1 MPSGQ
6 KSHEQF
12 RPNFYFMKHL
22 TVRMLAVSTLMLSV
36 LTASAEKI
44 DTSIGDLKYQVDTET
59 KEATVTGGVGKN
71 LYSVSIPDS
80 IGYDNINYP
89 ITHIGKEAF
98 RSYRGLTTV
107 SLGNCLKVI
116 EDNAFEGCVELV
128 KLGMP
133 NSLET
138 IKGGAFASCGFS
150 VVEISDGVKEIGENA
165 FSRNSTLNSVKI
177 GKSVTTI
184 GRHAFSECPALT
196 SVTLG
201 ENLKFIKT
209 SAFERCTVLSDII
222 LPSSLQVIDSR
233 AFHSTALVSVS
244 VPSSVV
250 NIGKDAFND
259 IYALKEIKV
268 DEANTVYSDIDG
280 VLCSKTKT
288 VLLRYPNSKG
298 KTYTVPNTIKKIYDG
313 AFSYCPELETV
324 VFPASVI
331 SFGNNIFASNSKLKS
346 ITILNP
352 EPATLE
358 SSFNVSDVFIL
369 VPKQSVNLYR
379 NTYRWR
385 DMNIKAIGSI
395 AENITMGAAELTLEV
410 GSESQLQCTVSP
422 ETAENKTVTWNTT
435 DANVV
440 TVDEMGNLIAVSEG
454 EAIVSATT
462 NDGTNLVAN
471 CKIKVVGAKAT
482 DINQFK
488 DVIYVEN
495 TKAFIGKNATLSI
508 RMKHETDVAGFQF
521 NMLLPEGF
529 SIKKISRGEGISGL
543 DENDENI
550 YTFKTSDKKDGSRF
564 FLCYSVT
571 NTAMP
576 KGDIEIAKVEVNVPE
591 NIEAGEY
598 GVILKKEEMAF
609 GTESKKVDFVNSMF
623 TVADCILGDVNKDGI
638 ITVSDITSLGQYLID
653 NDDTVIN
660 KAAAD
665 ANGDGEVTVGDITTI
680 ATMIIE
686 ANKE

>member
-1 MPSGQ
+1 
-6 KSHEQF
+6 
-12 RPNFYFMKHL
+12 
-22 TVRMLAVSTLMLSV
+22 MLSV

-89 ITHIGKEAF
+89 ITHVGKDAF
-98 RSYRGLTTV
+98 KGYRGLTTV

-128 KLGMP
+128 KLDMP
-133 NSLET
+133 NSLEA
-138 IKGGAFASCGFS
+138 IKGAAFASCGFS
-150 VVEISDGVKEIGENA
+150 VVEIADGVKEIGENA
-165 FSRNSTLNSVKI
+165 FLRNSTLNSVKI

-184 GRHAFSECPALT
+184 GRQAFSECPALT

-209 SAFERCTVLSDII
+209 SAFEGCTVLSDII

>member
-1 MPSGQ
+1 
-6 KSHEQF
+6 
-12 RPNFYFMKHL
+12 
-22 TVRMLAVSTLMLSV
+22 MLAVSTLMLSV

-59 KEATVTGGVGKN
+59 KEATVTGGVGNN

-80 IGYDNINYP
+80 IGYESINYP
-89 ITHIGKEAF
+89 ITRVGKEAF
-98 RSYRGLTTV
+98 KGYRGLTTV

-116 EDNAFEGCVELV
+116 EDNAFEDCVELV
-128 KLGMP
+128 KLDMP

-150 VVEISDGVKEIGENA
+150 VVEIADGVKEIGENA
-165 FSRNSTLNSVKI
+165 FYRSSTLNSVKI
-177 GKSVTTI
+177 GKSVTSI
-184 GRHAFSECPALT
+184 ERNAFSQCPALT

-209 SAFERCTVLSDII
+209 SAFENCTALSNIV

-233 AFHSTALVSVS
+233 AFYNTALVSVS

-250 NIGKDAFND
+250 NIGKDAFEW

-288 VLLRYPNSKG
+288 VLFRYPNSKG
-298 KTYTVPNTIKKIYDG
+298 KTYTVPNTIKKIYDH
-313 AFSYCPELETV
+313 AFSNCRDLETV

-331 SFGNNIFASNSKLKS
+331 SFESEIFWGNSNLKS
-346 ITILNP
+346 ITFLNP
-352 EPATLE
+352 EPVNLV
-358 SSFNVSDVFIL
+358 SSFRLDKDVFIL
-369 VPKQSVNLYR
+369 VPKQSVNRYR
-379 NTYRWR
+379 NTYCWNE
-385 DMNIKAIGSI
+385 MNIKAIGSI
-395 AENITMGAAELTLEV
+395 TESITMGAAELTLEV
-410 GSESQLQCTVSP
+410 GSESQLQCTVLP

>member
-1 MPSGQ
+1 
-6 KSHEQF
+6 
-12 RPNFYFMKHL
+12 
-22 TVRMLAVSTLMLSV
+22 MLAVSTLMLSV

-59 KEATVTGGVGKN
+59 KEATVTGGVGNN

-184 GRHAFSECPALT
+184 GRRAFSECPALT

-352 EPATLE
+352 EPAILE

-543 DENDENI
+543 EENDENI

>member
-1 MPSGQ
+1 
-6 KSHEQF
+6 
-12 RPNFYFMKHL
+12 
-22 TVRMLAVSTLMLSV
+22 MLAVSTLMLSV

-59 KEATVTGGVGKN
+59 KEATVIGGVGNN

-89 ITHIGKEAF
+89 ITHVGKDAF
-98 RSYRGLTTV
+98 KEYRGLITV

-128 KLGMP
+128 KLDMP

-138 IKGGAFASCGFS
+138 IKGWAFAHCGFS
-150 VVEISDGVKEIGENA
+150 VVDISDGVKEIGENA
-165 FSRNSTLNSVKI
+165 FNSCSTLNSVKI

-184 GRHAFSECPALT
+184 ERSAFSDCPALT

-201 ENLKFIKT
+201 ENLKYIKT
-209 SAFERCTVLSDII
+209 SAFENCKVLSNII

-233 AFHSTALVSVS
+233 AFYNTALVSVS
-244 VPSSVV
+244 VPGSVV
-250 NIGKDAFND
+250 NIDKYAFEW

-288 VLLRYPNSKG
+288 VLFRYPNSKG
-298 KTYTVPNTIKKIYDG
+298 KTYTVPNTIKKIYDR
-313 AFSYCPELETV
+313 AFFNCRDLETV

-331 SFGNNIFASNSKLKS
+331 SFENDIFWGNSNLKS
-346 ITILNP
+346 ITFLNP
-352 EPATLE
+352 EPVNLV
-358 SSFNVSDVFIL
+358 SSFGLDKEVFIL
-369 VPKQSVNLYR
+369 VPKQSVNRYR
-379 NTYRWR
+379 NTYGWNK
-385 DMNIKAIGSI
+385 MNIKAIGSI
-395 AENITMGAAELTLEV
+395 VESITMGAAELTLEV
-410 GSESQLQCTVSP
+410 GNESQLQCTVLP

-435 DANVV
+435 DASIV

-454 EAIVSATT
+454 EAVVSATT

-508 RMKHETDVAGFQF
+508 RMKHETDIAGFQF

-564 FLCYSVT
+564 FLCYSAT

-598 GVILKKEEMAF
+598 GVILKKEEMSF

-623 TVADCILGDVNKDGI
+623 TVADCIIGDVNKDGF

>member
-1 MPSGQ
+1 
-6 KSHEQF
+6 
-12 RPNFYFMKHL
+12 
-22 TVRMLAVSTLMLSV
+22 MLAVSTLMLSV

-59 KEATVTGGVGKN
+59 KEATVTGGVGNN

-80 IGYDNINYP
+80 IGYESINYP
-89 ITHIGKEAF
+89 ITRVGKEAF
-98 RSYRGLTTV
+98 KGYRGLTTV

-128 KLGMP
+128 KLDMP

-138 IKGGAFASCGFS
+138 IKGAAFASCGFS
-150 VVEISDGVKEIGENA
+150 VVEIADGVKEIGENA
-165 FSRNSTLNSVKI
+165 FLRNSTLNSVKI

-184 GRHAFSECPALT
+184 GRQAFSECPALT

>member
-1 MPSGQ
+1 
-6 KSHEQF
+6 
-12 RPNFYFMKHL
+12 
-22 TVRMLAVSTLMLSV
+22 MLAVSTLMLSV

-184 GRHAFSECPALT
+184 GRQAFSECPALT

-358 SSFNVSDVFIL
+358 SSFNVSNVFIL

>member
-1 MPSGQ
+1 
-6 KSHEQF
+6 
-12 RPNFYFMKHL
+12 
-22 TVRMLAVSTLMLSV
+22 MLSV

-59 KEATVTGGVGKN
+59 KEATVTGGVGNN

-80 IGYDNINYP
+80 IGYGNINYP

-98 RSYRGLTTV
+98 KRYRGLTTV

-128 KLGMP
+128 KLDMP

-150 VVEISDGVKEIGENA
+150 VVEIADGVKEIGENA
-165 FSRNSTLNSVKI
+165 FLRNSTLNSVKI

-184 GRHAFSECPALT
+184 GRQAFSECPVLT

-454 EAIVSATT
+454 EAVVSATT

>member
-1 MPSGQ
+1 
-6 KSHEQF
+6 
-12 RPNFYFMKHL
+12 
-22 TVRMLAVSTLMLSV
+22 MLSV

-59 KEATVTGGVGKN
+59 KEATVTGGVGNN

-98 RSYRGLTTV
+98 KGYRGLTTV

-128 KLGMP
+128 KLDMP

-138 IKGGAFASCGFS
+138 IKGAAFARCGFS

-184 GRHAFSECPALT
+184 GRQAFSECPALT

-209 SAFERCTVLSDII
+209 SAFENCKALSNIV

-233 AFHSTALVSVS
+233 AFYNTALVSVS

-250 NIGKDAFND
+250 NIGEDAFEW

-288 VLLRYPNSKG
+288 VLFRYPNSKG
-298 KTYTVPNTIKKIYDG
+298 KTYTVPNTIKKIYNG
-313 AFSYCPELETV
+313 AFSNCRDLETV
-324 VFPASVI
+324 VVPASVI
-331 SFGNNIFASNSKLKS
+331 SFESDIFWGNSNLKS
-346 ITILNP
+346 ITFLNP
-352 EPATLE
+352 EPVNLV
-358 SSFNVSDVFIL
+358 SSFRVDKDVFIL
-369 VPKQSVNLYR
+369 VPKQSVNRYR
-379 NTYRWR
+379 NTYRWQE
-385 DMNIKAIGSI
+385 MNIKAIGSI
-395 AENITMGAAELTLEV
+395 AESITMGTAELTLEV
-410 GSESQLQCTVSP
+410 GNESQLQCTVLP

-454 EAIVSATT
+454 EAVVSATT

>member
-1 MPSGQ
+1 
-6 KSHEQF
+6 
-12 RPNFYFMKHL
+12 
-22 TVRMLAVSTLMLSV
+22 MLSV

-59 KEATVTGGVGKN
+59 KEATVTGGVGNN

-80 IGYDNINYP
+80 IGYESINYP
-89 ITHIGKEAF
+89 ITRVGKEAF
-98 RSYRGLTTV
+98 KGYRGLTTV

-184 GRHAFSECPALT
+184 GRKAFSECPALT

-331 SFGNNIFASNSKLKS
+331 SYGNNIFASNSKLKS

-395 AENITMGAAELTLEV
+395 AESITMGAAELTLEV
-410 GSESQLQCTVSP
+410 GSESQLQCTVLP

-454 EAIVSATT
+454 EAVVSATT

-482 DINQFK
+482 DIKQFK

>member
-184 GRHAFSECPALT
+184 GRQAFSECPALT

>member
-1 MPSGQ
+1 
-6 KSHEQF
+6 
-12 RPNFYFMKHL
+12 
-22 TVRMLAVSTLMLSV
+22 MLAVSTLMLSV

-59 KEATVTGGVGKN
+59 KEATVTGGVGNN

-184 GRHAFSECPALT
+184 GRQAFSECPALT

-331 SFGNNIFASNSKLKS
+331 SYGNNIFASNSKLKS

-395 AENITMGAAELTLEV
+395 AESITMGAAELTLEV
-410 GSESQLQCTVSP
+410 GSESQLQCTVLP

-454 EAIVSATT
+454 EAVVSATT

-482 DINQFK
+482 DIKQFK

>member
-1 MPSGQ
+1 
-6 KSHEQF
+6 
-12 RPNFYFMKHL
+12 MKHL

-59 KEATVTGGVGKN
+59 KEATVTGGVGNN

-98 RSYRGLTTV
+98 KGYRGLTTV

-128 KLGMP
+128 KLDMP
-133 NSLET
+133 NSLDS

-150 VVEISDGVKEIGENA
+150 VVEIPDGVKEIGKYA
-165 FSRNSTLNSVKI
+165 FSSNRTLNSVKI

-184 GRHAFSECPALT
+184 ERSAFSECPALT

-209 SAFERCTVLSDII
+209 SAFEHCTALSNIV

-233 AFHSTALVSVS
+233 AFYNTALVSVS

-250 NIGKDAFND
+250 NIDEDAFEM

-288 VLLRYPNSKG
+288 VLFRYPNSKG
-298 KTYTVPNTIKKIYDG
+298 KTYTVPNTIKKIYDW

-331 SFGNNIFASNSKLKS
+331 SFGNNIFTGTGRGDKLKS

-352 EPATLE
+352 EPAKLE
-358 SSFNVSDVFIL
+358 SSFDLSEDVFIL
-369 VPKQSVNLYR
+369 VPKQSVNRYR
-379 NTYRWR
+379 NTSSWQE
-385 DMNIKAIGSI
+385 MNIKAIGSI
-395 AENITMGAAELTLEV
+395 VENITIGAAELTLEV
-410 GSESQLQCTVSP
+410 GSESQLQCTVLP

-454 EAIVSATT
+454 EAVVSATT

-508 RMKHETDVAGFQF
+508 RMKHETDIAGFQF

-550 YTFKTSDKKDGSRF
+550 YTFKSSDKKDGSRF

-598 GVILKKEEMAF
+598 GVILKKEEMSF

>member
-1 MPSGQ
+1 
-6 KSHEQF
+6 
-12 RPNFYFMKHL
+12 MKHL

-59 KEATVTGGVGKN
+59 KEATVTGGVGNN

-98 RSYRGLTTV
+98 KGYRGLTTV

-128 KLGMP
+128 KLDMP

-138 IKGGAFASCGFS
+138 IKGAAFARCGFS

-165 FSRNSTLNSVKI
+165 FYSSSTLNSVKI

-184 GRHAFSECPALT
+184 GRRAFSECPALT

-209 SAFERCTVLSDII
+209 SAFESCKALSNII

-233 AFHSTALVSVS
+233 AFYNTALVSVS

-250 NIGKDAFND
+250 NIDKDAFER
-259 IYALKEIKV
+259 IYSLKEIKV

-288 VLLRYPNSKG
+288 VLFRYPNSKG
-298 KTYTVPNTIKKIYDG
+298 KTYTVPNTIKKIYDR
-313 AFSYCPELETV
+313 AFSYCRDLETI

-331 SFGNNIFASNSKLKS
+331 SIGNSIFDWGGEYQPKLKS

-352 EPATLE
+352 EPAKIE
-358 SSFNVSDVFIL
+358 YIIDRKVFVL
-369 VPKQSVNLYR
+369 VPKQSVELYR
-379 NTYRWR
+379 STYPWQQ
-385 DMNIKAIGSI
+385 MNIKAIGSI
-395 AENITMGAAELTLEV
+395 AESITMGAAELTLEV
-410 GSESQLQCTVSP
+410 GNESQLQCTVLP

-454 EAIVSATT
+454 EAVVSATT

>member
-1 MPSGQ
+1 
-6 KSHEQF
+6 
-12 RPNFYFMKHL
+12 
-22 TVRMLAVSTLMLSV
+22 MLSV

-184 GRHAFSECPALT
+184 GRQAFSECPALT

-454 EAIVSATT
+454 EAIVSVTT

>member
-1 MPSGQ
+1 
-6 KSHEQF
+6 
-12 RPNFYFMKHL
+12 
-22 TVRMLAVSTLMLSV
+22 MLSV

-59 KEATVTGGVGKN
+59 KEATVTGGVGNN

-184 GRHAFSECPALT
+184 GRQAFSECPALT

>member
-1 MPSGQ
+1 
-6 KSHEQF
+6 
-12 RPNFYFMKHL
+12 
-22 TVRMLAVSTLMLSV
+22 MLSV

-59 KEATVTGGVGKN
+59 KEATVTGGVGNN

-98 RSYRGLTTV
+98 KGYRGLTTV

-128 KLGMP
+128 KLDMP

-138 IKGGAFASCGFS
+138 IKGAAFARCGFS

-165 FSRNSTLNSVKI
+165 FYSSSTLNSVKI

-184 GRHAFSECPALT
+184 GRRAFSECPALT

-209 SAFERCTVLSDII
+209 SAFESCKALSNII

-233 AFHSTALVSVS
+233 AFYNTALVSVS

-250 NIGKDAFND
+250 NIDKDAFER
-259 IYALKEIKV
+259 IYSLKEIKV

-288 VLLRYPNSKG
+288 VLFRYPNSKG
-298 KTYTVPNTIKKIYDG
+298 KTYTVPNTIKKIYDR
-313 AFSYCPELETV
+313 AFSYCRDLETI

-331 SFGNNIFASNSKLKS
+331 SIGNSIFDWGGEYQPKLKS

-352 EPATLE
+352 EPAKIE
-358 SSFNVSDVFIL
+358 YIIDRKVFVL
-369 VPKQSVNLYR
+369 VPKQSVELYR
-379 NTYRWR
+379 STYPWQQ
-385 DMNIKAIGSI
+385 MNIKAIGSI
-395 AENITMGAAELTLEV
+395 AESITMGAAELTLEV
-410 GSESQLQCTVSP
+410 GNESQLQCTVLP

-454 EAIVSATT
+454 EAVVSATT

>member
-1 MPSGQ
+1 
-6 KSHEQF
+6 
-12 RPNFYFMKHL
+12 
-22 TVRMLAVSTLMLSV
+22 MLAVSTLMLSV

-59 KEATVTGGVGKN
+59 KEATVTGGVGNN

-80 IGYDNINYP
+80 IGYESINYP
-89 ITHIGKEAF
+89 ITRVGKEAF
-98 RSYRGLTTV
+98 KGYRGLTTV

-116 EDNAFEGCVELV
+116 EDNAFEDCVELV
-128 KLGMP
+128 KLDMP

-150 VVEISDGVKEIGENA
+150 VVEIADGVKEIGENA
-165 FSRNSTLNSVKI
+165 FLRNSTLNSVKI

-184 GRHAFSECPALT
+184 GRQAFSECPALT

-379 NTYRWR
+379 NTYRWQ

-454 EAIVSATT
+454 EAVVSATT

>member
-1 MPSGQ
+1 
-6 KSHEQF
+6 
-12 RPNFYFMKHL
+12 
-22 TVRMLAVSTLMLSV
+22 MLAVSTLMLSV

-59 KEATVTGGVGKN
+59 KEATVTGGVGNN

-80 IGYDNINYP
+80 IGYESINYP
-89 ITHIGKEAF
+89 ITRVGKEAF
-98 RSYRGLTTV
+98 KGYRGLTTV

-128 KLGMP
+128 KLDMP

-150 VVEISDGVKEIGENA
+150 VVEIADGVKEIGENA
-165 FSRNSTLNSVKI
+165 FLRNSTLNSVKI

-184 GRHAFSECPALT
+184 GRQAFSECPALT

-369 VPKQSVNLYR
+369 VPKQSVNRYR
-379 NTYRWR
+379 NTYRWNE
-385 DMNIKAIGSI
+385 MNIKAIGSI

-454 EAIVSATT
+454 EAVVSATT

>member
-1 MPSGQ
+1 
-6 KSHEQF
+6 
-12 RPNFYFMKHL
+12 
-22 TVRMLAVSTLMLSV
+22 MLSV

-59 KEATVTGGVGKN
+59 KEATVTGGVGNN

-138 IKGGAFASCGFS
+138 IKEGAFASCGFS

-184 GRHAFSECPALT
+184 GRQAFSECPALT

-410 GSESQLQCTVSP
+410 GSESQLQCTVLP

-454 EAIVSATT
+454 EAVVSATT

>member
-1 MPSGQ
+1 
-6 KSHEQF
+6 
-12 RPNFYFMKHL
+12 
-22 TVRMLAVSTLMLSV
+22 MLAVSTLMLSV
-36 LTASAEKI
+36 LTVSAEKI

-59 KEATVTGGVGKN
+59 KEATVTGGVGNN

-80 IGYDNINYP
+80 IGFENINYP

-98 RSYRGLTTV
+98 KGYRGLTTV

-133 NSLET
+133 NSLDS

-150 VVEISDGVKEIGENA
+150 VVEIPDGVKEIGKYA
-165 FSRNSTLNSVKI
+165 FSSNRTLNSVKI

-184 GRHAFSECPALT
+184 ERSAFSECPALT

-209 SAFERCTVLSDII
+209 SAFEHCTALSNIV

-233 AFHSTALVSVS
+233 AFYNTALVSVS

-250 NIGKDAFND
+250 NIDEDAFEM

-288 VLLRYPNSKG
+288 VLFRYPNSKG
-298 KTYTVPNTIKKIYDG
+298 KTYTVPNTIKKIYDW
-313 AFSYCPELETV
+313 AFSYCPELETI

-331 SFGNNIFASNSKLKS
+331 SFGNNIFTGTGRGDKLKS

-352 EPATLE
+352 EPAKLE
-358 SSFNVSDVFIL
+358 SSFDLSEDVFIL
-369 VPKQSVNLYR
+369 VPKQSVNRYR
-379 NTYRWR
+379 NTSSWQE
-385 DMNIKAIGSI
+385 MNIKAIGSI
-395 AENITMGAAELTLEV
+395 VENITIGAAELTLEV
-410 GSESQLQCTVSP
+410 GSESQLQCTVLP

-454 EAIVSATT
+454 EAVVSATT

>member
-1 MPSGQ
+1 
-6 KSHEQF
+6 
-12 RPNFYFMKHL
+12 
-22 TVRMLAVSTLMLSV
+22 MLAVSTLMLSV

-59 KEATVTGGVGKN
+59 KEATVTGGVGNN

-98 RSYRGLTTV
+98 KGYRGLTTV

-128 KLGMP
+128 KLDMP

-138 IKGGAFASCGFS
+138 IKGAAFARCGFS

-165 FSRNSTLNSVKI
+165 FYSSSTLNSVKI

-184 GRHAFSECPALT
+184 GRRAFSECPALT

-209 SAFERCTVLSDII
+209 SAFESCKALSNII

-233 AFHSTALVSVS
+233 AFYNTALVSVS

-250 NIGKDAFND
+250 NIDKDAFER
-259 IYALKEIKV
+259 IYSLKEIKV

-288 VLLRYPNSKG
+288 VLFRYPNSKG
-298 KTYTVPNTIKKIYDG
+298 KTYTVPNTIKKIYDR
-313 AFSYCPELETV
+313 AFSYCRDLETI

-331 SFGNNIFASNSKLKS
+331 SIGNHIFDWGGEYQPKLKS

-352 EPATLE
+352 EPAKIE
-358 SSFNVSDVFIL
+358 YIIDRKVFVL
-369 VPKQSVNLYR
+369 VPKQSVELYR
-379 NTYRWR
+379 STYPWQQ
-385 DMNIKAIGSI
+385 MNIKAIGSI
-395 AENITMGAAELTLEV
+395 AESITMGAAELTLEV
-410 GSESQLQCTVSP
+410 GNESQLQCTVLP

-454 EAIVSATT
+454 EAVVSATT

-529 SIKKISRGEGISGL
+529 SIKKISRGEGISEL

-609 GTESKKVDFVNSMF
+609 GTESKKVDFVNSIF

>member
-1 MPSGQ
+1 
-6 KSHEQF
+6 
-12 RPNFYFMKHL
+12 
-22 TVRMLAVSTLMLSV
+22 MLAVSTLMLFV

-59 KEATVTGGVGKN
+59 KEATVTGGVGNN

-80 IGYDNINYP
+80 IGYESINYP
-89 ITHIGKEAF
+89 ITRVGKEAF
-98 RSYRGLTTV
+98 KGYRGLTTV

-128 KLGMP
+128 KLDMP

-150 VVEISDGVKEIGENA
+150 VVEIADGVKEIGENA
-165 FSRNSTLNSVKI
+165 FYSSSTLNSVKI

-184 GRHAFSECPALT
+184 GRKAFSECPALT

-313 AFSYCPELETV
+313 AFSYCPELEAV

-331 SFGNNIFASNSKLKS
+331 SFGNNIFYYNSKLKS
-346 ITILNP
+346 ITIFNP

-379 NTYRWR
+379 NTYRWQ

-410 GSESQLQCTVSP
+410 GSESQLQCTVLP

-598 GVILKKEEMAF
+598 DVILKKEEMAF

>member
-1 MPSGQ
+1 
-6 KSHEQF
+6 
-12 RPNFYFMKHL
+12 
-22 TVRMLAVSTLMLSV
+22 MLSV

-59 KEATVTGGVGKN
+59 KEATVTGGVGNN

-80 IGYDNINYP
+80 IGYESINYP
-89 ITHIGKEAF
+89 ITRVGKEAF
-98 RSYRGLTTV
+98 KGYRGLTTV

-116 EDNAFEGCVELV
+116 EDNAFEDCVELV
-128 KLGMP
+128 KLDMP

-150 VVEISDGVKEIGENA
+150 VVEIADGVKEIGENA
-165 FSRNSTLNSVKI
+165 FLRNSTLNSVKI

-184 GRHAFSECPALT
+184 GRQAFSECPALT

-379 NTYRWR
+379 NTYRWQ

-454 EAIVSATT
+454 EAVVSATT

>member
-1 MPSGQ
+1 
-6 KSHEQF
+6 
-12 RPNFYFMKHL
+12 
-22 TVRMLAVSTLMLSV
+22 MLAVSTLMLSV

-59 KEATVTGGVGKN
+59 KEATVTGGVGNN

-80 IGYDNINYP
+80 IGYESINYP
-89 ITHIGKEAF
+89 ITRVGKEAF
-98 RSYRGLTTV
+98 KGYRGLTTV

-116 EDNAFEGCVELV
+116 EDNAFEDCVELV
-128 KLGMP
+128 KLDMP

-150 VVEISDGVKEIGENA
+150 VVEIADGVKEIGENA
-165 FSRNSTLNSVKI
+165 FLRNSTLNSVKI

-184 GRHAFSECPALT
+184 GRQAFSECPALT

>member
-1 MPSGQ
+1 
-6 KSHEQF
+6 
-12 RPNFYFMKHL
+12 
-22 TVRMLAVSTLMLSV
+22 MLSV

-59 KEATVTGGVGKN
+59 KEATVTGGVGNN

-89 ITHIGKEAF
+89 ITHVGKDAF
-98 RSYRGLTTV
+98 KGYRGLTTV

-128 KLGMP
+128 KLDMP

-138 IKGGAFASCGFS
+138 IKGAAFASCGFS
-150 VVEISDGVKEIGENA
+150 VVEIADGVKEIGENA
-165 FSRNSTLNSVKI
+165 FYRSSTLNSVKI
-177 GKSVTTI
+177 GKSVTSI
-184 GRHAFSECPALT
+184 ERQAFSECPALT

-209 SAFERCTVLSDII
+209 SAFENCTALSNIV

-233 AFHSTALVSVS
+233 AFYNTALVSVS

-250 NIGKDAFND
+250 NIGEDAFEW

-288 VLLRYPNSKG
+288 VLFRYPNSKG
-298 KTYTVPNTIKKIYDG
+298 KTYTVPNTIKKIYDH
-313 AFSYCPELETV
+313 AFSNCRDLETV

-331 SFGNNIFASNSKLKS
+331 SFESEIFWGNSNLKS
-346 ITILNP
+346 ITFLNP
-352 EPATLE
+352 EPVNLV
-358 SSFNVSDVFIL
+358 SSFRLDKDVFIL
-369 VPKQSVNLYR
+369 VPKQSVNRYR
-379 NTYRWR
+379 NTYRWNE
-385 DMNIKAIGSI
+385 MNIKAIGSI
-395 AENITMGAAELTLEV
+395 AESITIGAAELTLEV
-410 GSESQLQCTVSP
+410 GSESQLQCTVLP
-422 ETAENKTVTWNTT
+422 EIAENKTVTWNTT

-454 EAIVSATT
+454 EAVVSATT

>member
-1 MPSGQ
+1 
-6 KSHEQF
+6 
-12 RPNFYFMKHL
+12 
-22 TVRMLAVSTLMLSV
+22 MLSV

-59 KEATVTGGVGKN
+59 KEATVTGGVGNN

-98 RSYRGLTTV
+98 KGYRGLTTV

-128 KLGMP
+128 KLDMP

-138 IKGGAFASCGFS
+138 IKGAAFARCGFS

-165 FSRNSTLNSVKI
+165 FYSSSTLNSVKI

-184 GRHAFSECPALT
+184 GRRAFSECPALT

-209 SAFERCTVLSDII
+209 SAFESCKALSNII

-233 AFHSTALVSVS
+233 AFYNTALVSVS

-250 NIGKDAFND
+250 NIDKDAFER
-259 IYALKEIKV
+259 IYSLKEIKV

-288 VLLRYPNSKG
+288 VLFRYPNSKG
-298 KTYTVPNTIKKIYDG
+298 KTYTVPNTIKKIYDR

-454 EAIVSATT
+454 EAVVSATT

-482 DINQFK
+482 DIKQFK

>member
-1 MPSGQ
+1 
-6 KSHEQF
+6 
-12 RPNFYFMKHL
+12 
-22 TVRMLAVSTLMLSV
+22 MLAVSTLMLSV

-59 KEATVTGGVGKN
+59 KEATVTGGVGNN

-80 IGYDNINYP
+80 IGYESINYP

-98 RSYRGLTTV
+98 KGYRGLTTV

-128 KLGMP
+128 KLDMP

-138 IKGGAFASCGFS
+138 IKGAAFARCGFS

-165 FSRNSTLNSVKI
+165 FYSSSTLNSVKI

-184 GRHAFSECPALT
+184 GRRAFSECPALT

-209 SAFERCTVLSDII
+209 SAFESCKALSNII

-233 AFHSTALVSVS
+233 AFYNTALVSVS

-250 NIGKDAFND
+250 NIDKDAFER
-259 IYALKEIKV
+259 IYSLKEIKV

-288 VLLRYPNSKG
+288 VLFRYPNSKG
-298 KTYTVPNTIKKIYDG
+298 KTYTVPNTIKKIYDR
-313 AFSYCPELETV
+313 AFSYCRDLETI

-331 SFGNNIFASNSKLKS
+331 SIGNSIFDWGGEYQPKLKS

-352 EPATLE
+352 EPAKIE
-358 SSFNVSDVFIL
+358 YIIDRKVFVL
-369 VPKQSVNLYR
+369 VPKQSVELYR
-379 NTYRWR
+379 STYPWQQ
-385 DMNIKAIGSI
+385 MNIKAIGSI
-395 AENITMGAAELTLEV
+395 AESITMGAAELTLEV
-410 GSESQLQCTVSP
+410 GNESQLQCTVLP

-454 EAIVSATT
+454 EAVVSATT

-482 DINQFK
+482 DIKQFK

>member
-1 MPSGQ
+1 
-6 KSHEQF
+6 
-12 RPNFYFMKHL
+12 
-22 TVRMLAVSTLMLSV
+22 MLSV

-59 KEATVTGGVGKN
+59 KEATVTGGVGNN

-98 RSYRGLTTV
+98 KGYRGLTTV

-128 KLGMP
+128 KLDMP

-138 IKGGAFASCGFS
+138 IKGAAFARCGFS

-165 FSRNSTLNSVKI
+165 FYSSSTLNSVKI

-184 GRHAFSECPALT
+184 GRRAFSECPALT

-209 SAFERCTVLSDII
+209 SAFESCKALSNII

-233 AFHSTALVSVS
+233 AFYNTALVSVS

-250 NIGKDAFND
+250 NIDKDAFER
-259 IYALKEIKV
+259 IYSLKEIKV

-288 VLLRYPNSKG
+288 VLFRYPNSKG
-298 KTYTVPNTIKKIYDG
+298 KTYTVPNTIKKIYDR
-313 AFSYCPELETV
+313 AFSYCRDLETI

-331 SFGNNIFASNSKLKS
+331 SIGNSIFDWGGEYQPKLKS

-352 EPATLE
+352 EPAKIE
-358 SSFNVSDVFIL
+358 YIIDRKVFVL
-369 VPKQSVNLYR
+369 VPKQSVELYR
-379 NTYRWR
+379 STYPWQQ
-385 DMNIKAIGSI
+385 MNIKAIGSI
-395 AENITMGAAELTLEV
+395 AESITMGAAELTLEV
-410 GSESQLQCTVSP
+410 GNESQLQCTVLP

-454 EAIVSATT
+454 EAVVSATT

-680 ATMIIE
+680 AIMIIE

>member
-1 MPSGQ
+1 
-6 KSHEQF
+6 
-12 RPNFYFMKHL
+12 
-22 TVRMLAVSTLMLSV
+22 MLSV

-59 KEATVTGGVGKN
+59 KEATVTGGVGNN

-80 IGYDNINYP
+80 IGYESINYP
-89 ITHIGKEAF
+89 ITRVGKEAF
-98 RSYRGLTTV
+98 KGYRGLTTV

-128 KLGMP
+128 KLDMP

-150 VVEISDGVKEIGENA
+150 VVEIADGVKEIGENA
-165 FSRNSTLNSVKI
+165 FLRNSTLNSVKI

-184 GRHAFSECPALT
+184 GRQAFSECPALT

-454 EAIVSATT
+454 EAVVSATT

-482 DINQFK
+482 DIKQFK

>member
-1 MPSGQ
+1 
-6 KSHEQF
+6 
-12 RPNFYFMKHL
+12 
-22 TVRMLAVSTLMLSV
+22 MLAVSTLMLSV

-59 KEATVTGGVGKN
+59 KEATVTGGVGNN

-98 RSYRGLTTV
+98 KGYRGLTTV

-128 KLGMP
+128 KLDMP
-133 NSLET
+133 NSLDS

-150 VVEISDGVKEIGENA
+150 VVEIPDGVKEIGKYA
-165 FSRNSTLNSVKI
+165 FSSNRTLNSVKI

-184 GRHAFSECPALT
+184 ERSAFSECPALT

-209 SAFERCTVLSDII
+209 SAFENCTALSNIV

-233 AFHSTALVSVS
+233 AFYNTALVSVS

-250 NIGKDAFND
+250 NISEDAFQWID
-259 IYALKEIKV
+259 ALKEIKV

-288 VLLRYPNSKG
+288 VLFRYPNSKG
-298 KTYTVPNTIKKIYDG
+298 KTYTVPNTIKKIYDW

-331 SFGNNIFASNSKLKS
+331 SIGKYVFDRRADKLKS

-352 EPATLE
+352 EPAKLE
-358 SSFNVSDVFIL
+358 NSFDVSEDVFIL
-369 VPKQSVNLYR
+369 VPKQSVNRYR
-379 NTYRWR
+379 NTSRWQEL
-385 DMNIKAIGSI
+385 NIKAIGSI
-395 AENITMGAAELTLEV
+395 VENITIGAAELTLEV
-410 GSESQLQCTVSP
+410 GSESQLQCTVLP

-454 EAIVSATT
+454 EAVVSATT

>member
-1 MPSGQ
+1 
-6 KSHEQF
+6 
-12 RPNFYFMKHL
+12 
-22 TVRMLAVSTLMLSV
+22 MLSV

-44 DTSIGDLKYQVDTET
+44 DTSIGDLKYQIDTET
-59 KEATVTGGVGKN
+59 KEATVTGGVGEN

-89 ITHIGKEAF
+89 ITHVGKDAF
-98 RSYRGLTTV
+98 KGYRGLTTV

-128 KLGMP
+128 KLDMP
-133 NSLET
+133 NSLEI
-138 IKGGAFASCGFS
+138 IKGGAFSSCGFS
-150 VVEISDGVKEIGENA
+150 VVEIADGVKEIGENA
-165 FSRNSTLNSVKI
+165 FYRSSTLNSVKI
-177 GKSVTTI
+177 GKSVTSI
-184 GRHAFSECPALT
+184 ERNAFSECPALT

-209 SAFERCTVLSDII
+209 SAFENCTALSNIV

-233 AFHSTALVSVS
+233 AFYNTALVSVS

-250 NIGKDAFND
+250 NIGTDAFEW

-288 VLLRYPNSKG
+288 VLFRYPNSKG
-298 KTYTVPNTIKKIYDG
+298 KTYTVPNTIKKIYDR
-313 AFSYCPELETV
+313 AFSNCRDLETV

-331 SFGNNIFASNSKLKS
+331 SFESEIFWGNSNLKS
-346 ITILNP
+346 ITFLNP
-352 EPATLE
+352 EPVNL
-358 SSFNVSDVFIL
+358 VSCFRVDKDVFIL
-369 VPKQSVNLYR
+369 VPKQSVNRYR
-379 NTYRWR
+379 NTYRWNE
-385 DMNIKAIGSI
+385 MNIKAIGSI
-395 AENITMGAAELTLEV
+395 AESITMGAAELTLEV
-410 GSESQLQCTVSP
+410 GSESQLQCTVLP

-454 EAIVSATT
+454 EAVVSATT

-598 GVILKKEEMAF
+598 GIILKKEEMAF

>member
-1 MPSGQ
+1 
-6 KSHEQF
+6 
-12 RPNFYFMKHL
+12 
-22 TVRMLAVSTLMLSV
+22 MLSV

-59 KEATVTGGVGKN
+59 KEATVTGGVGNN

-98 RSYRGLTTV
+98 KGYRGLTTV

-128 KLGMP
+128 KLDMP

-138 IKGGAFASCGFS
+138 IKGAAFARCGFS

-165 FSRNSTLNSVKI
+165 FNSSSTLNSVKI

-184 GRHAFSECPALT
+184 GRRAFSECPALT

-209 SAFERCTVLSDII
+209 SAFENCKALSNIV

-233 AFHSTALVSVS
+233 AFYNTALVSVS

-250 NIGKDAFND
+250 NIDKDAFER
-259 IYALKEIKV
+259 IYSLKEIKV

-288 VLLRYPNSKG
+288 VLFRYPNSKG
-298 KTYTVPNTIKKIYDG
+298 KTYTVPNTIKKIYDR
-313 AFSYCPELETV
+313 AFSYCRDLETI

-331 SFGNNIFASNSKLKS
+331 SIGNSIFDWGGEYQPKLKS

-352 EPATLE
+352 EPAKIEYTI
-358 SSFNVSDVFIL
+358 DRKVFVL
-369 VPKQSVNLYR
+369 VPKQSVELYR
-379 NTYRWR
+379 STYPWQQ
-385 DMNIKAIGSI
+385 MNIKAIGSI
-395 AENITMGAAELTLEV
+395 AESITMGAAELTLEV
-410 GSESQLQCTVSP
+410 GSESQLQCTVLP
-422 ETAENKTVTWNTT
+422 ETAENKTITWNTT
-435 DANVV
+435 DASVV

-454 EAIVSATT
+454 EAVVSATT

>member
-1 MPSGQ
+1 
-6 KSHEQF
+6 
-12 RPNFYFMKHL
+12 
-22 TVRMLAVSTLMLSV
+22 MLSV

-59 KEATVTGGVGKN
+59 KEATVTGGVGNN

-89 ITHIGKEAF
+89 ITHVGKEAF

-184 GRHAFSECPALT
+184 GRKAFSECPALT

-298 KTYTVPNTIKKIYDG
+298 KTYTVPNTIKKIYDH
-313 AFSYCPELETV
+313 AFSNCRDLETV

-331 SFGNNIFASNSKLKS
+331 SFESEIFWGNSNLKS
-346 ITILNP
+346 ITFLNP
-352 EPATLE
+352 EPVNLV
-358 SSFNVSDVFIL
+358 SSFRLDKDVFIL
-369 VPKQSVNLYR
+369 VPKQSVNRYR
-379 NTYRWR
+379 NTYLWNE
-385 DMNIKAIGSI
+385 MNIKAIGSI
-395 AENITMGAAELTLEV
+395 AESITMGAAELTLEV

-521 NMLLPEGF
+521 NMLLPKGF

>member
-1 MPSGQ
+1 
-6 KSHEQF
+6 
-12 RPNFYFMKHL
+12 
-22 TVRMLAVSTLMLSV
+22 MLAVSTLMLSV
-36 LTASAEKI
+36 LTAGAEKI

-59 KEATVTGGVGKN
+59 KEATVTGGVGNN

-80 IGYDNINYP
+80 IGYESINYP
-89 ITHIGKEAF
+89 ITRVGKEAF
-98 RSYRGLTTV
+98 KGYRGLTTV

-116 EDNAFEGCVELV
+116 EDNAFEDCVELV
-128 KLGMP
+128 KLDMP

-138 IKGGAFASCGFS
+138 IKGAAFARCGFS

-165 FSRNSTLNSVKI
+165 FYRSSTLNSVKI

-184 GRHAFSECPALT
+184 GRQAFSECPALT

-454 EAIVSATT
+454 EAVVSATT

>member
-1 MPSGQ
+1 
-6 KSHEQF
+6 
-12 RPNFYFMKHL
+12 
-22 TVRMLAVSTLMLSV
+22 MLSV

-165 FSRNSTLNSVKI
+165 FSRSSTLNSVKI

-184 GRHAFSECPALT
+184 GRRAFSECPALT

-209 SAFERCTVLSDII
+209 SAFENCKALSNIV

-233 AFHSTALVSVS
+233 AFYNTALVSVS

-250 NIGKDAFND
+250 NIGEDAFEW

-288 VLLRYPNSKG
+288 VLFRYPNSKG
-298 KTYTVPNTIKKIYDG
+298 KTYTVPNTIKKIYNG
-313 AFSYCPELETV
+313 AFSNCRDLETV
-324 VFPASVI
+324 VVPASVI
-331 SFGNNIFASNSKLKS
+331 SFESDIFWGNSNLKS
-346 ITILNP
+346 ITFLNP
-352 EPATLE
+352 EPVNLV
-358 SSFNVSDVFIL
+358 SSFRVDKDVFIL
-369 VPKQSVNLYR
+369 VPKQSVNRYR
-379 NTYRWR
+379 NTYRWQE
-385 DMNIKAIGSI
+385 MNIKAIGSI
-395 AENITMGAAELTLEV
+395 AESITMGAAELTLEV
-410 GSESQLQCTVSP
+410 GNESQLQCTVLP

-454 EAIVSATT
+454 EAVVSATT

>member
-1 MPSGQ
+1 
-6 KSHEQF
+6 
-12 RPNFYFMKHL
+12 
-22 TVRMLAVSTLMLSV
+22 MLAVSTLMLFV

-59 KEATVTGGVGKN
+59 KEATVTGGVGNN

-80 IGYDNINYP
+80 IGYESINYP
-89 ITHIGKEAF
+89 ITRVGKEAF
-98 RSYRGLTTV
+98 KGYRGLTTV

-128 KLGMP
+128 KLDMP

-150 VVEISDGVKEIGENA
+150 VVEIADGVKEIGENA
-165 FSRNSTLNSVKI
+165 FYSSSTLNSVKI

-184 GRHAFSECPALT
+184 GRKAFSECPALT

-346 ITILNP
+346 ITIFNP

-379 NTYRWR
+379 NTYRWQ

-410 GSESQLQCTVSP
+410 GSESQLQCTVLP

>member
-1 MPSGQ
+1 
-6 KSHEQF
+6 
-12 RPNFYFMKHL
+12 MKHL

-184 GRHAFSECPALT
+184 GRQAFSECPALT

>member
-1 MPSGQ
+1 
-6 KSHEQF
+6 
-12 RPNFYFMKHL
+12 
-22 TVRMLAVSTLMLSV
+22 MLAVSTLMLSV

-59 KEATVTGGVGKN
+59 KEATVTGGVGNN

-80 IGYDNINYP
+80 IGYESINYP
-89 ITHIGKEAF
+89 ITRVGKEAF
-98 RSYRGLTTV
+98 KGYRGLTTV

-116 EDNAFEGCVELV
+116 EDNAFEDCVELV
-128 KLGMP
+128 KLDMP

-150 VVEISDGVKEIGENA
+150 VVEIADGVKEIGENA
-165 FSRNSTLNSVKI
+165 FLRNSTLNSVKI

-184 GRHAFSECPALT
+184 GRQAFSECPALT

-233 AFHSTALVSVS
+233 AFHRTALVSVS